1 MLSDLRYALRSL
13 AKTPTYAGAMILI
26 LALGIGGV
34 TAMFSTL
41 YTVMIEPLP
50 YSEPERLVMG
60 RATFSGEIN
69 PIVAGPDYVD
79 YREQSRSFSALEA
92 YFGGRFEVTASTGQ
106 HTDRVDNLLVSA
118 GLFRT
123 LGVNMFLGR
132 SFLEEEGKDE
142 APPVAIVSHAFW
154 RKHFDSRTDV
164 VGSPLTMDGFAFTV
178 VGVTPPDFHFINDV
192 DIWTPLRPQN
202 LGPRRY
208 NNWLILGR
216 LKKSVSLAEA
226 QSDVDV
232 ISARLERAY
241 PETNTNKALLLTPLQ
256 NAFTEQY
263 RLGFG
268 LLCAGALAT
277 LFVACANAAGLLLAR
292 GASRHGE
299 LAVRAAL
306 GASQWHLMRPLL
318 VEALLLAGAA
328 GGLGMILALWIQHGL
343 LQLMPIEAVLLRKE
357 GFSVPVLWFVFATTL
372 VTGFGFGLLPASR
385 ARRLDLAEDL
395 KSSGRGL
402 AKHSARLRGGLVA
415 GQVAVSFVLLVV
427 AGLLLR
433 SLTLLHR
440 TDPGF
445 DPRNLL
451 TAEIPLPAGAY
462 KDPQRTT
469 FFDSFLEGI
478 RSLPGVVSAGAISQ
492 LPLRNP
498 YNNVSLYAV
507 GAPPASPADDISGYQ
522 RVVLPGYFKTMQIP
536 LLAGRDI
543 QASDTPGSGRVV
555 VISQEL
561 VKRLF
566 PDRNPLGLQIV
577 IDGATNTPW
586 QVVGVV
592 GDIKSD
598 GLYQE
603 RNSRGTFYRA
613 HAQMPWATMR
623 LAIRT
628 QNAPQ
633 TIVTPLRSLLQ
644 KKDPS
649 VPLSGPRTM
658 EEIMANSTA
667 GEKAQTLGLA
677 VFSLL
682 ALTLAAVG
690 IYGLLAY
697 SVAQRQREIGI
708 RMALGAGRDVIAWSV
723 VRHAGLLALAGVCV
737 GGLGALGAARL
748 LRASLYGVGPNDP
761 VAFAVA
767 ALVLLLM
774 AGVASWLPARKATC
788 VSPVEALRAE

>member
-1 MLSDLRYALRSL
+1 MNDLKYALRSL
-13 AKTPTYAGAMILI
+13 AKSPGYAGATILI

-50 YSEPERLVMG
+50 YSEPERLVLG
-60 RATFSGEIN
+60 RATFSGNIN

-79 YREQSRSFSALEA
+79 YREQSRSFSSLEA
-92 YFGGRFEVTASTGQ
+92 YFGSKFEVTAGTGQ
-106 HTDRVDNLLVSA
+106 HTERADLLLVSA

-132 SFLEEEGKDE
+132 SFLEEEGKAD
-142 APPVAIVSHAFW
+142 APPVVIVSHAYW
-154 RKHFDSRTDV
+154 RKHFDSKTDV
-164 VGSPLTMDGFAFTV
+164 VGRPLTVDGVVYTL

-192 DIWTPLRPQN
+192 DIWQAMRPQN
-202 LGPRRY
+202 LGPRRF

-216 LKKSVSLAEA
+216 LRDGVSLAGA

-241 PETNTNKALLLTPLQ
+241 PDTNTNKALLLTPLQ
-256 NAFTEQY
+256 SAFTEQY
-263 RLGFG
+263 RSGFG
-268 LLCAGALAT
+268 LLGGGAAAIL
-277 LFVACANAAGLLLAR
+277 LIACANAAGLLLAR
-292 GASRHGE
+292 GASRHRE

-306 GASQWHLMRPLL
+306 GASHWQLMRPLL
-318 VEALLLAGAA
+318 AEASLLAGAA
-328 GGLGMILALWIQHGL
+328 GGVGIMLALWIQQGL
-343 LQLMPIEAVLLRKE
+343 LRLMPIEAVLLRE
-357 GFSVPVLWFVFATTL
+357 VGLSVPVLLFVLATTL
-372 VTGFGFGLLPASR
+372 VTGLGFGLLPASR
-385 ARRLDLAEDL
+385 ARRLDMAQDL

-402 AKHSARLRGGLVA
+402 AQHSARLRGGLVT
-415 GQVAVSFVLLVV
+415 GQVAASFVLLVI

-451 TAEIPLPAGAY
+451 TVEIPLPPGDY
-462 KDPQRTT
+462 KDPQRTA
-469 FFDSFLEGI
+469 FFGTFLEDI
-478 RSLPGVVSAGAISQ
+478 RSLPGVASAGAISQ

-498 YNNVSLYAV
+498 YNNISLYAV
-507 GAPPASPADDISGYQ
+507 GAPPASPADDVSGYQ
-522 RVVLPGYFKTMQIP
+522 RVVLPGYFKTLRIP

-543 QASDTPGSGRVV
+543 QASDTPESSRVV
-555 VISQEL
+555 IISQEL

-566 PDRNPLGLQIV
+566 PDRNPLGLHVV
-577 IDGATNTPW
+577 IDGATTTPW

-598 GLYQE
+598 DLYQE
-603 RNSRGTFYRA
+603 RSSRGTFYRA

-623 LAIRT
+623 LAVRT
-628 QNAPQ
+628 QPAPQ
-633 TIVTPLRSLLQ
+633 TIVASLRSLLQ
-644 KKDPS
+644 KMDPS

-658 EEIMANSTA
+658 EEIMANSTVS
-667 GEKAQTLGLA
+667 EKAQTFGLA
-677 VFSLL
+677 AFSLL

-708 RMALGAGRDVIAWSV
+708 RMALGASRHAVAWSI
-723 VRHAGLLALAGVCV
+723 VRQAGILALAGVGV
-737 GGLGALGAARL
+737 GGLGALGATRL
-748 LRASLYGVGPNDP
+748 LRASLYGIAPSDP
-761 VAFAVA
+761 VAFAAA

-774 AGVASWLPARKATC
+774 AGVASWLPARKATR
-788 VSPVEALRAE
+788 VNPMEALRAD